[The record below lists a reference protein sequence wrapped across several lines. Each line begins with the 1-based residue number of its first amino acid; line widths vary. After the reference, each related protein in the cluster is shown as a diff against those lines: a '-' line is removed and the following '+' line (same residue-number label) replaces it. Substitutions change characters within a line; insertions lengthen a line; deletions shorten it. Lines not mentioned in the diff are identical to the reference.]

1 MSISQIDTKTKVNV
15 LKYLLSKNESFE
27 DACSKVALSIP
38 DAKLLLAKTIQQ

>member
-1 MSISQIDTKTKVNV
+1 MSISKIDTQTKVEV

-27 DACSKVALSIP
+27 DACSKVALSQT